1 MAVIIAR
8 GDAVEANLVT
18 LHKLDA
24 VTRIRNYDAEYA
36 KLTGKLHE
44 CNQALYTLFASYL
57 DRPSAPYTASIDPPA
72 HMAMTVPELP
82 EPSAHMAMAV
92 LDPTN
97 EIPCPYQHI
106 STIPAPPPTTPH
118 MEAINLNEP
127 TARALFTRKMGTG
140 TGIMALADSGASHI
154 LLQASA
160 AHVLQ
165 QVEYSRENYPPFA
178 ELKAANHGVLTAI
191 GRGILSISGL
201 AVMAFIFADCDLAN
215 NLLGLVPF
223 ANLGCT
229 GVFQPRTFMIY
240 KEGDP
245 TPILAGTRTSL
256 DSLWQVPLHQDLGCV
271 TDGIPPPSGTPGI
284 YVEANAV
291 SIQDNATYV
300 RFVHACMGYPRT
312 IYLFAGCNVGIHHG
326 PKPIST
332 LDAQDGT

>member
-1 MAVIIAR
+1 
-8 GDAVEANLVT
+8 
-18 LHKLDA
+18 
-24 VTRIRNYDAEYA
+24 
-36 KLTGKLHE
+36 
-44 CNQALYTLFASYL
+44 
-57 DRPSAPYTASIDPPA
+57 
-72 HMAMTVPELP
+72 MAMTVPELP

-92 LDPTN
+92 LDPAN
-97 EIPCPYQHI
+97 EVPCPYQHI
-106 STIPAPPPTTPH
+106 SAIPSPLPTTPH
-118 MEAINLNEP
+118 MEVINLNEP

-140 TGIMALADSGASHI
+140 TGIMSLADSGASHI

-160 AHVLQ
+160 ANVLQ
-165 QVEYSRENYPPFA
+165 QVEYSRENDPLFA
-178 ELKAANHGVLTAI
+178 EFKAANHGVLTAI

-256 DSLWQVPLHQDLGCV
+256 DSLWQVPLHRDLGCV
-271 TDGIPPPSGTPGI
+271 TDGITPPSGTPGI
-284 YVEANAV
+284 YFEANAV

-300 RFVHACMGYPRT
+300 RFVHASMGYPAPSTFLRAVTSGFITGPNQFPRLTPKMVRKHLPNVMATAKGHLDRT
-312 IYLFAGCNVGIHHG
+312 PSGVPHAQSDAVSARRRHHAT
-326 PKPIST
+326 KT
-332 LDAQDGT
+332 RDAAARLVQKYELTRRRHHVMKTRDAAARLG